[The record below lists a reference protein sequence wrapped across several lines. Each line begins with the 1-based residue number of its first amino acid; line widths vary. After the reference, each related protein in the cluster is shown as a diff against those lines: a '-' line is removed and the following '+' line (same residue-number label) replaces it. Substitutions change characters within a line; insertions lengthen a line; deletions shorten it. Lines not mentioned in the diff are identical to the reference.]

1 MTFIADRAL
10 SLFMGFY
17 EKWCCFGGIFRVRN
31 FKQMKLM
38 DGCDISGDI
47 HPRDIDSG
55 TGTGND
61 LSLFSFK
68 TLALT
73 WYSS

>member
-1 MTFIADRAL
+1 MTFIADRHC
-10 SLFMGFY
+10 GFSWGLM
-17 EKWCCFGGIFRVRN
+17 KKGCCFGDIIRVRN

-38 DGCDISGDI
+38 DGCDISGDK

-55 TGTGND
+55 TGTGTD

-68 TLALT
+68 VQANLV
-73 WYSS
+73 